1 MRTHTLTQTVLS
13 AVSHNSADFN
23 FSTLSFQLFRSF
35 LFDEIYQALH
45 CVILCRDILKEARCR
60 EHEKETEGRVYCV
73 VTSVLIHEE
82 LIPLAVL

>member
-13 AVSHNSADFN
+13 AVSHNSTDFN
-23 FSTLSFQLFRSF
+23 FSTQFQLFRSF

-45 CVILCRDILKEARCR
+45 CVILKEARCR

-82 LIPLAVL
+82 LIPLVVL